1 MKANEVRELTT
12 KELEERLAADQD
24 QLTKTKM
31 NHAITPLDNPSQ
43 IKEMRKSVARIKT
56 ELQLRK
62 SNEAK

>member
-24 QLTKTKM
+24 QLTKIKM

-43 IKEMRKSVARIKT
+43 IKEMRKDCCT
-56 ELQLRK
+56 Y
-62 SNEAK
+62 

>member
-1 MKANEVRELTT
+1 MKANEVRVLTT

-24 QLTKTKM
+24 QLTKVKM

-43 IKEMRKSVARIKT
+43 IKEMRKTVARIKT
-56 ELQLRK
+56 ELQQRK